1 MAESFPLFHESI
13 RDALR
18 SGVAF
23 LGGVKVVACQLRPQ
37 MEPDRAARWLAN
49 ALDDSR
55 PEKLEVEDIFWIL
68 RECRKKGYHAPAEY
82 IGSDIGYQVTPV
94 EPEDEYA
101 ALQRQFIE
109 STNAQRTILERMERL
124 AGKDVPSFLLKR
136 AG

>member
-1 MAESFPLFHESI
+1 
-13 RDALR
+13 
-18 SGVAF
+18 
-23 LGGVKVVACQLRPQ
+23 

-49 ALDDSR
+49 ALDDAR

-82 IGSDIGYQVTPV
+82 IGSDIGYQVNPV

-109 STNAQRTILERMERL
+109 STNMQRTILERMEKL
-124 AGKDVPSFLLKR
+124 HGKDVPSFLLKR
-136 AG
+136 VG